1 VKTDRKSYLDY
12 DILELQKYDILA
24 VTRQLVEEQGN
35 KRRLIDCTGKIVTE
49 YYVK

>member
-1 VKTDRKSYLDY
+1 MFFNSIQNGMEEINTRKWKQIGTYFDM
-12 DILELQKYDILA
+12 
-24 VTRQLVEEQGN
+24 LVEEQGN